1 MHGVRVPRRESG
13 RSASTSYFAFAAN
26 MLRCLSNPQERRNE
40 RHYTAPPRGTRP
52 GLAVY
57 DDWELQLGR
66 RRGREDHRSQH
77 QLEL

>member
-26 MLRCLSNPQERRNE
+26 MLQCLVSREERRSE
-40 RHYTAPPRGTRP
+40 MRCTALPQGTRP

-57 DDWELQLGR
+57 DDWELQLGC
-66 RRGREDHRSQH
+66 RRGRADH
-77 QLEL
+77 